1 MAVHDRK
8 DGLREGIARGM
19 SQACVYCY
27 EAQKTM
33 LQVYGKVPKMPPV
46 QFIQV
51 MSRGLAESVL
61 TSGIVFGSYFSVYNH
76 IGMTNPF
83 AGPIATLATSV
94 IKTPISN
101 SMRILQA
108 GLAPNLIQATKK
120 IIKAKSVGGL
130 YSGYRTSILEDMIEI
145 DMRVRTYKFLR
156 DTLSNHTN
164 VSPSLALGIGA
175 LSGMVTAW
183 VTTPFDTVRAHM
195 AVDATTKTKNKGPIV
210 QAAKLIKKGGVRQL
224 YNGAMV
230 RAVANGVK
238 NALFYMFFEMLP

>member
-1 MAVHDRK
+1 MHDRK

-33 LQVYGKVPKMPPV
+33 LQVYGTVPKMPPV

-51 MSRGLAESVL
+51 MSRGLVESVI
-61 TSGIVFGSYFSVYNH
+61 TSGVVFGSYFSVYNH
-76 IGMTNPF
+76 MGMANPF
-83 AGPIATLATSV
+83 AGPIATLATSI

-108 GLAPNLIQATKK
+108 GLAPNLVQATTK

-130 YSGYRTSILEDMIEI
+130 YSGYRTSIVEDMIEI
-145 DMRVRTYKFLR
+145 DLRVRTYKILR
-156 DTLSNHTN
+156 ETLATHTN

-183 VTTPFDTVRAHM
+183 ITTPFDTIRAHM
-195 AVDATTKTKNKGPIV
+195 AVDATSQTKNIGPIA
-210 QAAKLIKKGGVRQL
+210 QATKLIKKGGVRQL
-224 YNGAMV
+224 YNGATI
-230 RAVANGVK
+230 RAVSNGVK
-238 NALFYMFFEMLP
+238 SALFYMFFEMLQ